1 LADDWLQMNFE
12 CNEKDETLSELN
24 QGDCVINVNS
34 LLLTQVW
41 SKVKVWCALILVM
54 VCNFAKAQSKEQ
66 LWLDYQIDYPFANR
80 YLLEV
85 ATSYQ
90 TLLSKNDKWRS
101 ISLTTTFEALVFNF
115 LDVTADLPIAYTVQK
130 EGTNTYEFGPIVGL
144 RFYITQSKRID
155 TRVLLRY
162 QQRYFRQV
170 EQNDWDVSN
179 RTRLKAEAY
188 ICINGP
194 NLFTNKLWYVALDY
208 EEFIVLDEQL
218 EERYANRRRAK
229 IGLNYRLSYKHRF
242 DISYTLQSS
251 RNEIEGDF
259 ISNDNVIQLRYR
271 MFFNSSGLAPNST
284 SDD

>member
-1 LADDWLQMNFE
+1 MNFE

-34 LLLTQVW
+34 LLLTQGW

-130 EGTNTYEFGPIVGL
+130 VGTNTYEFGPIVGL

>member
-1 LADDWLQMNFE
+1 
-12 CNEKDETLSELN
+12 
-24 QGDCVINVNS
+24 
-34 LLLTQVW
+34 LTQGW

>member
-34 LLLTQVW
+34 LLLTQGW

-271 MFFNSSGLAPNST
+271 MFFNSSGLASNST

>member
-1 LADDWLQMNFE
+1 LCL
-12 CNEKDETLSELN
+12 C
-24 QGDCVINVNS
+24 I
-34 LLLTQVW
+34 
-41 SKVKVWCALILVM
+41 
-54 VCNFAKAQSKEQ
+54 AKAQSKEQ

-259 ISNDNVIQLRYR
+259 ISNDNAIQLRYR

>member
-1 LADDWLQMNFE
+1 MNFE

-34 LLLTQVW
+34 LLLTQGW

-271 MFFNSSGLAPNST
+271 MFFNSSGLASNST

>member
-34 LLLTQVW
+34 LLLTQGW

>member
-1 LADDWLQMNFE
+1 LADVWLQMNFE

-34 LLLTQVW
+34 LLLTQGW

-271 MFFNSSGLAPNST
+271 MFFNSSGLASNST

>member
-1 LADDWLQMNFE
+1 LADVWLQMNFE

-34 LLLTQVW
+34 LLLTQGW